1 MNTLRKSRR
10 VGQAALPESKRAV
23 QEKSDLLSQP
33 PTSTEPPASQTVRTS
48 DNQLFCCKSIDK
60 LISESETPG
69 QRLQKT
75 LGPWSLTAL
84 GIGAVIGS
92 GIFVLTGTA
101 AAGEYFKASSIWHA
115 QVLDIVVNFL
125 RTGNTAGVLMHGR
138 PPAGPSIAISFFL
151 VALACSFAGL
161 CYAELASMI
170 PIAGSAYTYSYAT
183 LGEIFAWIIGW
194 DLILEYVVSNV
205 VVAIGFSAYTK
216 SQLATF
222 GINLPDK
229 WSTPV
234 WESGHWTGA
243 YFNVPAFLIIF
254 ILTVLLVRGIRE
266 SAEANNIM
274 VAIKIGAILVF
285 LVVGGALVNPSNWRP
300 FAPSGFGG
308 VVTGGA
314 IVFFTY
320 IGFDSVSTAA
330 EESRNP
336 QRDLPIGIIASLIVC
351 TILYVGVSIVLLGMM
366 KYTTFVSGA
375 ANEAPV
381 AYALQMLGASRWS
394 RSIIVIGALTGM
406 LSSLLVFQYGQA
418 RIWYAMSR
426 DGLFPKFFSAIHP
439 KFKTPHWSTWI
450 AGFAVGIPGGLMA
463 TADAA
468 DLSNIGTLFA
478 FVLVSLGVII
488 LRRTQPERKRVFRV
502 PFVPWFPL
510 ISIILCGG
518 LMTGLT
524 VITWARFI
532 GWLVLGLLIY
542 FFYSR
547 HRSEFARK

>member
-1 MNTLRKSRR
+1 MPTVRANC
-10 VGQAALPESKRAV
+10 AV
-23 QEKSDLLSQP
+23 QEKSNLLSE
-33 PTSTEPPASQTVRTS
+33 PTTTEPPSNRVIRTS
-48 DNQLFCCKSIDK
+48 NNQLFCCKSIDK
-60 LISESETPG
+60 LISESESPG

-138 PPAGPSIAISFFL
+138 PAAGPSIAISFFL

-222 GINLPDK
+222 GINLPDR

-243 YFNVPAFLIIF
+243 YFNVPAFLVIF

-285 LVVGGALVNPSNWRP
+285 LVVGGALVNPSNWKP

-478 FVLVSLGVII
+478 FALVSLGVII

-502 PFVPWFPL
+502 PLVPWFPL

-542 FFYSR
+542 IFYSR

>member
-1 MNTLRKSRR
+1 MADEKKS
-10 VGQAALPESKRAV
+10 
-23 QEKSDLLSQP
+23 
-33 PTSTEPPASQTVRTS
+33 
-48 DNQLFCCKSIDK
+48 NQLLCCKSIDK
-60 LISESETPG
+60 LISESEAPG

-84 GIGAVIGS
+84 GIGAIIGS

-101 AAGEYFKASSIWHA
+101 AAGEYFSAPSILHA
-115 QVLDIVVNFL
+115 QVLDLIVNFL
-125 RTGNTAGVLMHGR
+125 RTGSFAGALMHGR

-151 VALACSFAGL
+151 VAIACSFAGL

-216 SQLATF
+216 SQLASF
-222 GINLPDK
+222 GVNLPDR

-234 WESGHWTGA
+234 WETGHWTGS
-243 YFNVPAFLIIF
+243 YFNFPAFLIVF
-254 ILTVLLVRGIRE
+254 ILTVLLVRGVRE

-274 VAIKIGAILVF
+274 VAIKIGAILIF
-285 LVVGGALVNPSNWRP
+285 LVVGGALVNPGNWKP

-351 TILYVGVSIVLLGMM
+351 TLLYVGVSIVLLGMM
-366 KYTTFVSGA
+366 KYTTFVSGDA
-375 ANEAPV
+375 AAAPV
-381 AYALQMLGASRWS
+381 AYALQVLGASRWT
-394 RSIIVIGALTGM
+394 RSVIIVGALTGM
-406 LSSLLVFQYGQA
+406 ISSLLVFQYGQA

-426 DGLFPKFFSAIHP
+426 DGLFPKMFCAVH
-439 KFKTPHWSTWI
+439 KTFKTPHISTWI
-450 AGFAVGIPGGLMA
+450 AGFVVGIPAGIFA
-463 TADAA
+463 ISDAA

-488 LRRTQPERKRVFRV
+488 LRRTQPDRPRVFRV

-510 ISIILCGG
+510 ISILLCGG

-524 VITWARFI
+524 VITWVRFI
-532 GWLVLGLLIY
+532 IWLAIGLFIY
-542 FFYSR
+542 LVYSR
-547 HRSEFARK
+547 HRSEFAKGGGR